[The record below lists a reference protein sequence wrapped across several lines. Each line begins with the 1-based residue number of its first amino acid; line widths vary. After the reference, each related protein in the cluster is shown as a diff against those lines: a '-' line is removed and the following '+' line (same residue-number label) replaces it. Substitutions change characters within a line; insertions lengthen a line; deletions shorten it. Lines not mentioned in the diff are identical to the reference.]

1 MNVWTQIPLEGMM
14 TISRRQFFS
23 FAAAAIAIAPAELR
37 AQDVQTRMDSYLA
50 RQVKQRGIPGLTAAV
65 VRDGK
70 VIYVGAHG
78 VRRLGT
84 NEKLT
89 PQHVFHFASVSK
101 PFVATAIMQL
111 VESGKM
117 DLDAPVTKYLPYFSL
132 SDKRFRNIT
141 IRQMLNHTSGMPDV
155 EDLEWNKP
163 QFDEGAAERY
173 VSAVRSER
181 LSWNPGSAWQ
191 YSDMAFDI
199 LGDVIAKASGES
211 FEAYV
216 RTNILEPL
224 RMGHSSFVYPEI
236 GEAFRT
242 TGHVG
247 NPARVSAVYPYNR
260 VHAPSSTLNSSVVDM
275 TRWMLVNLNRG
286 ELDGR
291 RILQTRSHDL
301 LWTTTIKTSWNGA
314 QMGLSWFLGEHA
326 GRRTVFHPGGDT
338 GFRSYILLVPDE
350 RLGIVLVSNWE
361 GTPKEI
367 LVSEILDLLLPL
379 GRR

>member
-1 MNVWTQIPLEGMM
+1 MM
-14 TISRRQFFS
+14 TISRRQFFP

-37 AQDVQTRMDSYLA
+37 AQDVQTRIDSYLA
-50 RQVKQRGIPGLTAAV
+50 QQVKQRGIPGLTAAV

-89 PQHVFHFASVSK
+89 PQHVFHFASVCK

-132 SDKRFRNIT
+132 SDERFRNIT

-155 EDLEWNKP
+155 EDYEWNKP

-173 VSAVRSER
+173 VRAVRSER

-191 YSDMAFDI
+191 YSNMAFDI

-216 RTNILEPL
+216 RTNILERIP
-224 RMGHSSFVYPEI
+224 VQPESCAKFDS
-236 GEAFRT
+236 ELQRRRHDT
-242 TGHVG
+242 LD
-247 NPARVSAVYPYNR
+247 ARQPQSR
-260 VHAPSSTLNSSVVDM
+260 
-275 TRWMLVNLNRG
+275 
-286 ELDGR
+286 
-291 RILQTRSHDL
+291 
-301 LWTTTIKTSWNGA
+301 
-314 QMGLSWFLGEHA
+314 
-326 GRRTVFHPGGDT
+326 
-338 GFRSYILLVPDE
+338 
-350 RLGIVLVSNWE
+350 
-361 GTPKEI
+361 
-367 LVSEILDLLLPL
+367 
-379 GRR
+379 

>member
-1 MNVWTQIPLEGMM
+1 
-14 TISRRQFFS
+14 
-23 FAAAAIAIAPAELR
+23 
-37 AQDVQTRMDSYLA
+37 
-50 RQVKQRGIPGLTAAV
+50 

-70 VIYVGAHG
+70 VIYAGAHG
-78 VRRLGT
+78 VRRLGA
-84 NEKLT
+84 NERLT

-111 VESGKM
+111 VESGKL

-132 SDKRFRNIT
+132 SDERFRNIT
-141 IRQMLNHTSGMPDV
+141 IRRMLNHTSGMPDV
-155 EDLEWNKP
+155 EDYEWNKP

-173 VSAVRSER
+173 VRAMRSE
-181 LSWNPGSAWQ
+181 LLLWNPGSAWQ
-191 YSDMAFDI
+191 YSNMAFDA
-199 LGDVIAKASGES
+199 LGDVIAKGSGKS

-224 RMGHSSFVYPEI
+224 RMDHSSFIYPEI
-236 GEAFRT
+236 DDAFRT

-247 NPARVSAVYPYNR
+247 NPARVSDVYPYNR
-260 VHAPSSTLNSSVVDM
+260 RHAPSSTLNSSVVDM

-291 RILQTRSHDL
+291 RILQARSHDL
-301 LWTTTIKTSWNGA
+301 LWTATIKTSMNGA
-314 QMGLSWFLGEHA
+314 RLGLSWFIGEHA

-350 RLGIVLVSNWE
+350 RLGIVLVSNWD
-361 GTPKEI
+361 GTPREI
-367 LVSEILDLLLPL
+367 LVSEILDLLLP
-379 GRR
+379 

>member
-1 MNVWTQIPLEGMM
+1 MSWPML
-14 TISRRQFFS
+14 SS
-23 FAAAAIAIAPAELR
+23 FTRLLVLLLAAAIAIAPAELR
-37 AQDVQTRMDSYLA
+37 AQDVQTRIDSYLA

-132 SDKRFRNIT
+132 SDERFRNIT

-173 VSAVRSER
+173 VGAVRSER

-260 VHAPSSTLNSSVVDM
+260 PHAPSSTLNSSVVDM
-275 TRWMLVNLNRG
+275 THWMLVNLNRG

-338 GFRSYILLVPDE
+338 GFSSYILLVPDE

-361 GTPKEI
+361 ETPTEI